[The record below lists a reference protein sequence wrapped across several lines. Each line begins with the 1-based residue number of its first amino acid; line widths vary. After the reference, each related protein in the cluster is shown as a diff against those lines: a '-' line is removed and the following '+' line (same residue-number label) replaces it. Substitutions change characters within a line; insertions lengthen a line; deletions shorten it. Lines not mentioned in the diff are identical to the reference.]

1 MPCAVGIALADPAV
15 RCSLWQ
21 ILIDGM
27 DLITFD
33 PQWLRDQIGLVSQVP
48 FPLRDGATVHCKQTQ
63 TVRLCS

>member
-1 MPCAVGIALADPAV
+1 MQCNWSESAV
-15 RCSLWQ
+15 RCSLRQ

-48 FPLRDGATVHCKQTQ
+48 FAAATAATVRPCTASKPYP
-63 TVRLCS
+63 TVRLCP